1 MLSQQAKAEKIV
13 KMKLQ
18 TAKVLW
24 QEGRKDATFLLLES
38 INDPRGDDL
47 RERMGFSDDYEVGLS
62 KTVHHYS
69 QIQVAGIALCS
80 AILFFILGFIL
91 SPDTA
96 TNTVIEATPS
106 DNSVI
111 ETISTA
117 TPAPDTS
124 AQQLVELTATSN
136 SEMSTASAFRTQ
148 EVTRQ
153 AELSILLTARYDD
166 ATATTIARTQT
177 AGN

>member
-1 MLSQQAKAEKIV
+1 MNQRDKTEKIV

-38 INDPRGDDL
+38 INDRRGDEL

-62 KTVHHYS
+62 KTPQHFS

-80 AILFFILGFIL
+80 AFLFFVLGFML
-91 SPDTA
+91 SPDSA
-96 TNTVIEATPS
+96 TNAIIEVPS
-106 DNSVI
+106 DDNIVI

-124 AQQLVELTATSN
+124 SQQLVELTATSN